1 MKTITYYHN
10 DVENLVRDYAPD
22 KYDKLDDDTKHSLS
36 YQCDFEDFVFYVI
49 DDETVVSTDGLN
61 GDVIATEALEEFIE
75 QAIKY
80 AKEETSNENP

>member
-22 KYDKLDDDTKHSLS
+22 EYDKLDDDTKHSLS
-36 YQCDFEDFVFYVI
+36 CQCDFEDFVFYVI

-61 GDVIATEALEEFIE
+61 GDVIATDTLEEFIE

-80 AKEETSNENP
+80 AKEEMSNENP